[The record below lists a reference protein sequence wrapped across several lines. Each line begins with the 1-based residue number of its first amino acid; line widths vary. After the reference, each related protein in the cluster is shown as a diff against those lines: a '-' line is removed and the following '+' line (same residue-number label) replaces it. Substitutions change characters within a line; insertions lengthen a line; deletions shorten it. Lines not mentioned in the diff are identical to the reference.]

1 MPDFL
6 EILQLRFSAVLPQ
19 AAAGAVVAGLF
30 WLAAQFVGALV
41 MRLQLRVDEGHKDL
55 IELLADVVGWALFGI
70 GVIAGLGTAGVN
82 VTALV
87 TGLGL
92 TGFAIGLATKDIL
105 ANMVAGI
112 LVLLFQ
118 PYTRGDRV
126 RIDKFQGK
134 VSAIDLRHTTL
145 LAKGGTILIPNSKA
159 YTEVVILLNEESD
172 ASAPEVPPKA

>member
-19 AAAGAVVAGLF
+19 VAAGVLVAALS

-41 MRLQLRVDEGHKDL
+41 MRLQPRVDDHHKDL
-55 IELLADVVGWALFGI
+55 IEFLADLVGWTLFGI
-70 GVIAGLGTAGVN
+70 GVIAGLGTAGVD

-92 TGFAIGLATKDIL
+92 AGFALGLATKDIL
-105 ANMVAGI
+105 ANMVAG
-112 LVLLFQ
+112 LMVLLFR

-126 RIDKFQGK
+126 RIDTFQGK
-134 VSAIDLRHTTL
+134 VSDIDLRYTTL
-145 LAKGGTILIPNSKA
+145 LAKGGTILVPNAKA
-159 YTEVVILLNEESD
+159 YTEVVILLNDEPAASEPEE
-172 ASAPEVPPKA
+172 APKT

>member
-41 MRLQLRVDEGHKDL
+41 MRLQVRVDEGHKDL
-55 IELLADVVGWALFGI
+55 IELLANVVGWVLFGI

-92 TGFAIGLATKDIL
+92 TGFALGLATKDIL

-112 LVLLFQ
+112 MVLLFQ

-145 LAKGGTILIPNSKA
+145 LAKGGTILIPNAKA
-159 YTEVVILLNEESD
+159 YSEVVVLLNDED
-172 ASAPEVPPKA
+172 TAAAPELPPKA